1 MAFHLRA
8 HDYAHIWGHLLIN
21 INFVSTKVFPSWTGV
36 CFAISMAATWLFA
49 VVLVRIPSTCRMLL
63 QDLSGLCTL
72 CSIFSAL
79 WTCVFQWYDHGTVN
93 PEMVTW
99 AGKVAALHLQE
110 LQLMYMHTEDVLKL
124 IAILLGSMLA
134 WQVEFVV
141 MLCFWGNLQWKDP
154 IATFWWLITL
164 GPMIHDE
171 DEPPNDLHLFTYSS
185 LLHEDPDL
193 LFLQLDEKIF
203 TSEV

>member
-1 MAFHLRA
+1 
-8 HDYAHIWGHLLIN
+8 
-21 INFVSTKVFPSWTGV
+21 
-36 CFAISMAATWLFA
+36 
-49 VVLVRIPSTCRMLL
+49 MLL
-63 QDLSGLCTL
+63 QDLSGLCML
-72 CSIFSAL
+72 CSVFSAL
-79 WTCVFQWYDHGTVN
+79 WICVFQWYDRGTVK

-99 AGKVAALHLQE
+99 A
-110 LQLMYMHTEDVLKL
+110 DVLKL
-124 IAILLGSMLA
+124 TAILLGSMLA

-164 GPMIHDE
+164 GPAFRDE
-171 DEPPNDLHLFTYSS
+171 GDPENDLHLFTYSS

-193 LFLQLDEKIF
+193 LFLQLDEKVF